1 MSDAPGRWDWA
12 NPVEV
17 HGGVRLPDDLPA
29 LVDPG
34 PALLV
39 TSEGARLRGWTGPFE
54 AALRGR
60 CGEVLVWDRVRSNPS
75 LDDLVAA
82 ESALAGFPVEQVVAA
97 GGGSALDLAKAI
109 AFVRAPGSP
118 GARELVLR
126 LRAGRPIPDV
136 VALPWTAVPTTA
148 GTGSEATPFAT
159 LWDRDAHRKLSL
171 SHPSLFARR
180 ALLDP
185 RLTLGLPWPVTL
197 AGGLDALSQCLES
210 VWNRRATPLTD
221 ALAAS
226 GAAGVLRSLPV
237 VRDRPDALEARS
249 DLQLSSLLSGLC
261 ISRTR
266 TALAHSIS
274 YPLTARL
281 GTPHGIAC
289 SFTLPALWEFS
300 VEADDGRMAALA
312 RSLGLGPRDPSRE
325 LGRRLREFLD
335 GLGFAAELRKTVPA
349 ADAVLAL
356 EGEMETPERAG
367 NSLRP
372 LGPGDLR
379 GLLERSLASWGLR

>member
-1 MSDAPGRWDWA
+1 MSDVPGRWDWA

-39 TSEGARLRGWTGPFE
+39 TSEGARLRGWTGAFE

-60 CGEVLVWDRVRSNPS
+60 CGEVLVWDRAGSNPG
-75 LDDLVAA
+75 LDELLAA
-82 ESALAGFPVEQVVAA
+82 EESLSGLPVEQVVAV
-97 GGGSALDLAKAI
+97 GGGSVLDLAKAI

-118 GARELVLR
+118 GAREVARCLR
-126 LRAGRPIPDV
+126 EGKPVPDV
-136 VALPWTAVPTTA
+136 DAVPWTAVPTTA

-159 LWDRDAHRKLSL
+159 LWDRDERRKLSL

-197 AGGLDALSQCLES
+197 ATGLDALSQCLES

-221 ALAAS
+221 ALAAA

-237 VRDRPDALEARS
+237 LREHPEELAARS

-289 SFTLPALWEFS
+289 SFTLPDLWEFNA
-300 VEADDGRMAALA
+300 EADDGRMAALA
-312 RSLGLGPRDPSRE
+312 RGLGLGPRDPSRE

-335 GLGFAAELRKTVPA
+335 GLGFAAELRKTVPE

-356 EGEMETPERAG
+356 QGEMETPERAG
-367 NSLRP
+367 NSLRT

-379 GLLERSLASWGLR
+379 GLLARSLGSWGLR